1 MPHDKVDEETAECPM
16 ALDDIDL
23 FEPGA
28 QKFWYESYE
37 ILHKLVLVVLTL
49 LFIRYP
55 AKGTTKDTDGWVT

>member
-37 ILHKLVLVVLTL
+37 ILHKESPVHPLPSYSAQCLAECDKTDALTY
-49 LFIRYP
+49 R
-55 AKGTTKDTDGWVT
+55 

>member
-16 ALDDIDL
+16 ALNDIDL

-37 ILHKLVLVVLTL
+37 VYH
-49 LFIRYP
+49 
-55 AKGTTKDTDGWVT
+55 